1 MICISGWRYDRWI
14 YQEFPELIPIIRVQ
28 RQTRVQRRAM
38 RYRILSRSSD
48 ASEDELKGVIKDF
61 ESYFVEQML
70 KQVKDTFT
78 SEDEDSTMSQYKD
91 LYMDQAI
98 EMVADEVV
106 DQVGEN
112 LTQQLYEQMRRNL
125 NITTTE

>member
-1 MICISGWRYDRWI
+1 MRFGSKKVIDKKTGIKWDSTTEYKYGLKLKEL
-14 YQEFPELIPIIRVQ
+14 QE
-28 RQTRVQRRAM
+28 
-38 RYRILSRSSD
+38 
-48 ASEDELKGVIKDF
+48 KGVIKDF

>member
-1 MICISGWRYDRWI
+1 MKKTRKFILKNEKKMILQPNNKIFI
-14 YQEFPELIPIIRVQ
+14 
-28 RQTRVQRRAM
+28 
-38 RYRILSRSSD
+38 
-48 ASEDELKGVIKDF
+48 DELVNAVNMNDKKYGLKLKELQEKGVIKDF

-78 SEDEDSTMSQYKD
+78 SGDEDSTMSQYKD